1 MLNMRA
7 KAGILP
13 CIFFAV
19 AHLATASAA
28 TERVSMPAVYKSVRE
43 EFGSDRGSYFVPDK
57 PVSEQIIMG
66 LGIPNPTVQLAD
78 GNYLVSG
85 CRPHSCDEKAAVI
98 VKPTGM
104 ILMAGLINFHCRR
117 DVAKKSPTSAGAVI
131 CERNPRL
138 TVLVTRK
145 NNQPVLVQELRD
157 WAVRKSQIRVTETQV
172 LR

>member
-1 MLNMRA
+1 MLSMRA

-13 CIFFAV
+13 CIFFV
-19 AHLATASAA
+19 AAYLATANAA
-28 TERVSMPAVYKSVRE
+28 TEKVSMPAVYRSVQH

-66 LGIPNPTVQLAD
+66 LGIPNPTVPLAE

-98 VKPTGM
+98 VTPTGM
-104 ILMAGLINFHCRR
+104 ILMAGLINFHCHR
-117 DVAKKSPTSAGAVI
+117 DVAKNSPTPAGAVI
-131 CERNPRL
+131 CEHDPRL

-145 NNQPVLVQELRD
+145 NNQPALAQELRD
-157 WAVRKSQIRVTETQV
+157 WAERESQIRVTETQV